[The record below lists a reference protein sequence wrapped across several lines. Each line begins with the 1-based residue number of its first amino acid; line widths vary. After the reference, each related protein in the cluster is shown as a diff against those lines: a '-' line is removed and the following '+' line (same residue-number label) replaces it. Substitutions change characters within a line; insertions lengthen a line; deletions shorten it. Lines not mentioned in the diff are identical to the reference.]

1 MDIIGPPWS
10 GKTTYCQTLKNFYNN
25 FNRKVLLINLD
36 PANESKNSVFDID
49 IRNLINLD
57 EVEKNLHFGLN
68 SSFFYSF
75 DFLEKNLERFIFYY
89 K

>member
-1 MDIIGPPWS
+1 MENKIIQKFGQIIIGPPGS
-10 GKTTYCQTLKNFYNN
+10 GKTTYCQTLKDFYNN

-57 EVEKNLHFGLN
+57 EVEKNLHLGSN
-68 SSFFYSF
+68 SSFLYFF
-75 DFLEKNLERFIFYY
+75 
-89 K
+89 